1 MASGKVDDDIKHAL
15 LSQFSAW
22 LDAAPNQV
30 VRCTGHNTEG
40 AVENAA
46 ADGEAVPEEPGPTTD
61 LYTLLAE
68 MAGLRSEV
76 RTESRLVKEALDQFR
91 AVFET
96 LQTSHAAARQ
106 ELERARAEARDQAKA
121 AVRPLLLEV
130 IELRDR
136 LLAAL
141 QLGETA
147 APTGWRQRWLRGT
160 QSGTEAWQEGLRLIL
175 RRLDQILLDRR
186 VVAMRLEGGKFD
198 PLHARAI
205 GTVADSGAPDGAV
218 VEEVR
223 SGFLW
228 DDQVLRTAEVIVSK
242 SCARTGDTP

>member
-1 MASGKVDDDIKHAL
+1 MASGKVDDDIKQAL

-22 LDAAPNQV
+22 LDAAPDRV
-30 VRCTGHNTEG
+30 ARCTSHGIED
-40 AVENAA
+40 AMENAA
-46 ADGEAVPEEPGPTTD
+46 DNGAALPEELGPTTD
-61 LYTLLAE
+61 LYTLLVE

-91 AVFET
+91 SVFET
-96 LQTSHAAARQ
+96 LQTSHAAAQQ

-130 IELRDR
+130 IDLRDR

-141 QLGETA
+141 KVGETRRM
-147 APTGWRQRWLRGT
+147 GWRQRWLRGT
-160 QSGTEAWQEGLRLIL
+160 RSGTEAWQEGLRLIL
-175 RRLDQILLDRR
+175 RRLDQVLVDRR
-186 VVAMRLEGGKFD
+186 VVAMGLEGRKFD

-205 GTVADSGAPDGAV
+205 GTVADTGAPDGTV

-242 SCARTGDTP
+242 SGARTGDTP